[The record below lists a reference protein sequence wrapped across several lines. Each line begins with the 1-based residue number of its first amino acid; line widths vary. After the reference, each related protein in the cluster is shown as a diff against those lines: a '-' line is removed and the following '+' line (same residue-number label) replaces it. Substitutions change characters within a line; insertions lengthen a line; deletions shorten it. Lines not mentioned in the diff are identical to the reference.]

1 MNATNEIV
9 ERACAKLG
17 VDARDLQWLGNGLFG
32 SAWKTR
38 DATVVKVTSDPSE
51 IALVRLGTSH
61 ESRGLPVI
69 FRAPVTVGPGIHAYE
84 REDLSNFPFEC
95 PLLQEL
101 TIVAKPKAP
110 MHPKARLAHYDA
122 ILYGKEAYEAYP
134 FVIEALRRFRRHG
147 ILVWDLKRSNLG
159 HRGDDIVIRDGRCIR
174 LGAQDR

>member
-1 MNATNEIV
+1 MTEIV
-9 ERACAKLG
+9 ERACSELG
-17 VDARDLQWLGNGLFG
+17 IDVHDIQFLGKGHFG

-38 DATVVKVTSDPSE
+38 DGTVVKVTSDPSE

-69 FRAPVTVGPGIHAYE
+69 FRAPVTVAPGIYAYE
-84 REDLSNFPFEC
+84 REDLSNFAFEC

-101 TIVAKPKAP
+101 TIVAKPPVP
-110 MHPKARLAHYDA
+110 MDPKARLAHYDE
-122 ILYGKEAYEAYP
+122 ILYGKEAYETYP

-174 LGAQDR
+174 LSARDR

>member
-1 MNATNEIV
+1 MNEIV
-9 ERACAKLG
+9 ERACARLG
-17 VDARDLQWLGNGLFG
+17 VDSRDLQFLGNGHFG
-32 SAWKTR
+32 GAWRTL
-38 DATVVKVTSDPSE
+38 DGTVVKVTSDPSE

-69 FRAPVTVGPGIHAYE
+69 FRGPVTVAPGIQAYE

-95 PLLQEL
+95 PLLQEM
-101 TIVAKPKAP
+101 TIVAKPPVP
-110 MHPKARLAHYDA
+110 MHPKDRLARYDA
-122 ILYGKEAYEAYP
+122 ILYGKEAYDAYP

-174 LGAQDR
+174 LGVQDR